1 MNTRYYVDVRIS
13 LWMKE
18 KGRGER
24 RKEEGQTW
32 KEGRS
37 VERR

>member
-1 MNTRYYVDVRIS
+1 MNTRYYDVDVRIS

-24 RKEEGQTW
+24 RKEEGQT
-32 KEGRS
+32 
-37 VERR
+37 